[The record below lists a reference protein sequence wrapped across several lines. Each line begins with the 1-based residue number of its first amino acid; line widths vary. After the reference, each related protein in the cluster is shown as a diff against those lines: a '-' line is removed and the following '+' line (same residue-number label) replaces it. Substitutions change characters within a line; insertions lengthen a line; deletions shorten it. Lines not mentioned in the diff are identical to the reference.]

1 MDLAKIERVLII
13 RLSSIGDVIHA
24 LPVSAA
30 LKKAYP
36 HLHLTWIVEEMSA
49 EIVRLDPLVDRV
61 IVLPRSRWKEGRTT
75 NPQVWKEYLQ
85 FLKEL
90 RKEKFD
96 LSLDLQGYAKSGL
109 MALAAGA
116 TKRIG
121 WRKMRDGSGMISP
134 PVPAYK
140 ESLHRVEWFLDV
152 VRSLGIEQPIGEAN
166 FPLVPSSE
174 AKENVSVLLNEGG
187 VTPGTPYVVVNPA
200 AGNLVRR
207 WGAENYSEV
216 VREIANR
223 LALPCVLIGTA
234 RDAELN
240 REVGRLSKAGF
251 PQTVSLPL
259 DLAGKTSLG
268 EVVALLAESCLHIC
282 GDTGSA
288 HISAALKIPVVA
300 IYGPTDPTFAGPYG
314 QGKGVLFRAGICGA
328 ECNAKRCSLVTQTL
342 EGNEIAPCLSAITPL
357 EVIQK
362 ATLRSGETSE
372 ERLQSEK
379 R

>member
-30 LKKAYP
+30 LKEAYP

-49 EIVRLDPLVDRV
+49 EIVRLNPLVDRV
-61 IVLPRSRWKEGRTT
+61 IVLPRSRWKRGRKTD
-75 NPQVWKEYLQ
+75 PQVWKEYLQ

-90 RKEKFD
+90 RNEKFD
-96 LSLDLQGYAKSGL
+96 LSLDLQGYAKSGI
-109 MALAAGA
+109 MALAARA
-116 TKRIG
+116 TKRVG
-121 WRKMRDGSGMISP
+121 WRKMRDGSGIISP
-134 PVPAYK
+134 PVPVCK

-152 VRSLGIEQPIGEAN
+152 VRSLGIKQPIDEAK
-166 FPLVPSSE
+166 FPLMPSSE
-174 AKENVSVLLNEGG
+174 AMESVSLLLKEGG
-187 VTPGTPYVVVNPA
+187 ISPGKPYVVVNPA

-223 LALPCVLIGTA
+223 LALPCVLIGTE

-240 REVGRLSKAGF
+240 REVVRLSKAGF
-251 PQTVSLPL
+251 QQTVSLPL
-259 DLAGKTSLG
+259 DLAGKTSLS
-268 EVVALLAESCLHIC
+268 EVVALLTEGCLHIC

-288 HISAALKIPVVA
+288 HIAAALQTPVVA

-314 QGKGVLFRAGICGA
+314 QRTGVLFRPEICGT
-328 ECNAKRCSLVTQTL
+328 ECNAKQCALITQTL
-342 EGNEIAPCLSAITPL
+342 RGNEIAPCLSAITPL

-362 ATLRSGETSE
+362 AILKLGEKSE